1 MSTNELAGLPR
12 LEGVST
18 AQHELITSCISS
30 AMDHAVTDPALIEA
44 VETKEMDSALGI
56 LHAYCLAELDARNKR
71 GNALLQDPVVFA
83 KFTAILYTALR
94 AEGVNA

>member
-1 MSTNELAGLPR
+1 MSTNELAGLAPIK
-12 LEGVST
+12 GVSA

-30 AMDHAVTDPALIEA
+30 AMDQAVTDPALIEA

-56 LHAYCLAELDARNKR
+56 LHAYCLAELDARYER